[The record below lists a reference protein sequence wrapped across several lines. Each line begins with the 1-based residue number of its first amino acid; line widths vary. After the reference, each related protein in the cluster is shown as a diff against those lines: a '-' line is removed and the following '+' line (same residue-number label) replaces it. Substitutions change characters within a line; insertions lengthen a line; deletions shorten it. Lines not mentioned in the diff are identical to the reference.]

1 MTLDATTAA
10 ASPLA
15 IICGGGSLPQ
25 AVAQAVDRTGRRCVL
40 FAIRGW
46 AEPAAVE
53 AFPHHWVDL
62 GRYGRFRR
70 LMQAE
75 GCRDVVFIGTVL
87 RPSLT
92 QIRLDWETVRVLP
105 DVWRAFHGGDNH
117 LLSGVGRIL
126 GGHGYR
132 LIGAHEVAPDILV
145 PEGPLGRC
153 APSARDMADI
163 AVALD
168 LLRATSPFDVGQGAV
183 VADRH
188 VLAVEAAEGTDG
200 MLDRV
205 ADLRRQ
211 GRIQTRPGVGV
222 LVKAAKIGQDHRF
235 DLPTI
240 GPKTVDGVARAGL
253 AGLAVVAGA
262 TIMAEPQE
270 IVRQAN
276 AAGVFTAGVRPPQ
289 AE

>member
-1 MTLDATTAA
+1 MTLDATTTDAA
-10 ASPLA
+10 PLA

-153 APSARDMADI
+153 AP
-163 AVALD
+163 
-168 LLRATSPFDVGQGAV
+168 
-183 VADRH
+183 
-188 VLAVEAAEGTDG
+188 
-200 MLDRV
+200 
-205 ADLRRQ
+205 
-211 GRIQTRPGVGV
+211 IQ
-222 LVKAAKIGQDHRF
+222 
-235 DLPTI
+235 LPC
-240 GPKTVDGVARAGL
+240 R
-253 AGLAVVAGA
+253 
-262 TIMAEPQE
+262 
-270 IVRQAN
+270 
-276 AAGVFTAGVRPPQ
+276 
-289 AE
+289 

>member
-1 MTLDATTAA
+1 MTLDATTTA

-200 MLDRV
+200 MLDRI

-262 TIMAEPQE
+262 TNMAEPQE

>member
-1 MTLDATTAA
+1 MTLDATPAA

-15 IICGGGSLPQ
+15 IICGGGSLPR
-25 AVAQAVDRTGRRCVL
+25 AVAEAVDRTGRRCVL

-46 AEPAAVE
+46 AEPAAVT
-53 AFPHHWVDL
+53 AFPHHWIDL

-87 RPSLT
+87 RPSVSH
-92 QIRLDWETVRVLP
+92 IRLDWETIRVLP

-145 PEGPLGRC
+145 PEGPLGRL
-153 APSARDMADI
+153 APSPRDRADI
-163 AVALD
+163 ALALG

-188 VLAVEAAEGTDG
+188 VLALEAAEGTDR
-200 MLDRV
+200 MLDRI
-205 ADLRRQ
+205 ADLRQQ
-211 GRIQTRPGVGV
+211 GRIQTKSGVGV
-222 LVKAAKIGQDHRF
+222 LVKAAKVGQDRRF

-240 GPKTVDGVARAGL
+240 GPKTVEGVARAGL

-270 IVRQAN
+270 IIRQAN
-276 AAGVFTAGVRPPQ
+276 ATGVFAVGVRSPQ
-289 AE
+289 PQ

>member
-1 MTLDATTAA
+1 MTLDATTTA

-145 PEGPLGRC
+145 PEGPLGCC

-200 MLDRV
+200 MLDRI

-240 GPKTVDGVARAGL
+240 GPKTVEGVARAGL

-270 IVRQAN
+270 IVCQAN
-276 AAGVFTAGVRPPQ
+276 TAGVFTAGVRPLQ

>member
-1 MTLDATTAA
+1 MTLDATTTA

-200 MLDRV
+200 MLDRI

-240 GPKTVDGVARAGL
+240 GPKTVDGVVRAGL

>member
-1 MTLDATTAA
+1 MRLDATTTA

-46 AEPAAVE
+46 ADPAAVE

-200 MLDRV
+200 MLDRI

>member
-1 MTLDATTAA
+1 MTLDATTTA

-15 IICGGGSLPQ
+15 IICGGGSLPR
-25 AVAQAVDRTGRRCVL
+25 AVAEAVDRSGRRCVL

-46 AEPAAVE
+46 AEPSAV
-53 AFPHHWVDL
+53 AGFTHHWIDL

-87 RPSLT
+87 RPSIAH
-92 QIRLDWETVRVLP
+92 IRLDWETVRVLP
-105 DVWRAFHGGDNH
+105 DIWRAFHGGDNH

-126 GGHGYR
+126 GTHGYR

-145 PEGPLGRC
+145 PEGPLGQF

-163 AVALD
+163 ALALD
-168 LLRATSPFDVGQGAV
+168 LLRATSPFDIGQGAV

-188 VLAVEAAEGTDG
+188 VLALEAAEGTDR

-211 GRIQTRPGVGV
+211 GRIQTKPGIGV
-222 LVKAAKIGQDHRF
+222 LVKAAKVGQDHRF

-240 GPKTVDGVARAGL
+240 GPKTVEGVARAGL

-276 AAGVFTAGVRPPQ
+276 VAGVFTVGVQSPQ
-289 AE
+289 TQ

>member
-1 MTLDATTAA
+1 MTLDATTTD

-200 MLDRV
+200 MLDRI

-240 GPKTVDGVARAGL
+240 GPKTVEGVARAGL

>member
-1 MTLDATTAA
+1 MTLDATTTA

-46 AEPAAVE
+46 AEPAVVE

-87 RPSLT
+87 RPSIT

-117 LLSGVGRIL
+117 LLSGVSRIL

-145 PEGPLGRC
+145 PEGPLGHC
-153 APSARDMADI
+153 APSGRDMADI

-200 MLDRV
+200 MLDRI

>member
-1 MTLDATTAA
+1 MTLDATTTA

-15 IICGGGSLPQ
+15 IICGGGSLPR

-46 AEPAAVE
+46 AEPAVVE

-200 MLDRV
+200 MLDRI

>member
-1 MTLDATTAA
+1 MTLDATTTA

-46 AEPAAVE
+46 ADPAAVE

-200 MLDRV
+200 MLDRI

>member
-15 IICGGGSLPQ
+15 IICGGGSLPR

-153 APSARDMADI
+153 APSARDIADI

-276 AAGVFTAGVRPPQ
+276 AAGVFAAGVRPPQ

>member
-1 MTLDATTAA
+1 MTLDATTTDAA
-10 ASPLA
+10 PLA

-200 MLDRV
+200 MLDRI

-240 GPKTVDGVARAGL
+240 GPKTVDGVVRAGL

>member
-46 AEPAAVE
+46 ADPAAVE

-92 QIRLDWETVRVLP
+92 QIRLDWGTVRVLP

-153 APSARDMADI
+153 APCARDRADI

-200 MLDRV
+200 MLDRI
-205 ADLRRQ
+205 ADLRRR

>member
-1 MTLDATTAA
+1 MTLDATTTDAA
-10 ASPLA
+10 PLA

-46 AEPAAVE
+46 ADPAAVE

-145 PEGPLGRC
+145 PEGPRGRG
-153 APSARDMADI
+153 APSARAQAAN
-163 AVALD
+163 AVALE
-168 LLRATSPFDVGQGAV
+168 LVRATSPIDVGQGAV

-200 MLDRV
+200 MLDRI

-240 GPKTVDGVARAGL
+240 GPKTVDGVVRAGL

-276 AAGVFTAGVRPPQ
+276 LAGVFTAGVRPLQ

>member
-1 MTLDATTAA
+1 MTLEATPKA

-15 IICGGGSLPQ
+15 IICGGGSLPR
-25 AVAQAVDRTGRRCVL
+25 AIAEAVDRTGRRCVL

-46 AEPAAVE
+46 AEPDAVA
-53 AFPHHWVDL
+53 AFPHHWIDL

-75 GCRDVVFIGTVL
+75 GCRDLVFIGTVL
-87 RPSLT
+87 RPSVS
-92 QIRLDWETVRVLP
+92 QIRLDWGTVRVLP
-105 DVWRAFHGGDNH
+105 EIWRAFHGGDDH
-117 LLSGVGRIL
+117 LLSGLGRIL

-132 LIGAHEVAPDILV
+132 LLGAHEIVPDILV
-145 PEGPLGRC
+145 PEGPLGRL
-153 APSARDMADI
+153 APSARDAADI
-163 AVALD
+163 KLALD

-188 VLAVEAAEGTDG
+188 VLALEAAEGTDR

-205 ADLRRQ
+205 AELRRQ
-211 GRIQTRPGVGV
+211 GRIQTAPGIGV
-222 LVKAAKIGQDHRF
+222 LVKAAKVGQDHRF

-240 GPKTVDGVARAGL
+240 GPKTVEGVGRAGL
-253 AGLAVVAGA
+253 AGLAVVASA

-270 IVRQAN
+270 IVRRAN
-276 AAGVFTAGVRPPQ
+276 AAGVFAVGVRSVKT
-289 AE
+289 